1 MFGVWRLPHIFIIS
15 VRSRLPTH
23 GHNFLPIHQIRR
35 AGGSG
40 IGLAILFGKGIFK
53 REFEMK
59 FIKPTLI
66 IILFGLCLT
75 FAPTSHIKAQ
85 ESASIQATATVIA
98 GILINGE
105 HDLIFGTVLPGVDKT
120 VDKGDVG
127 FAGAWRIDGDNSAE
141 ITLDFTLPDS
151 LMHQDSV
158 AYMPIDFNNTDASYD
173 DGTGGGQTVPV
184 AAINPNGP
192 ETLVLGAAGQMDVWI
207 GGTVRPGIT
216 QTGGYYAAEVILT
229 VAYTGN

>member
-1 MFGVWRLPHIFIIS
+1 MKLTIPVLIVLGPCL
-15 VRSRLPTH
+15 
-23 GHNFLPIHQIRR
+23 
-35 AGGSG
+35 
-40 IGLAILFGKGIFK
+40 LF
-53 REFEMK
+53 M
-59 FIKPTLI
+59 PSSDLY
-66 IILFGLCLT
+66 
-75 FAPTSHIKAQ
+75 AQ

-98 GILINGE
+98 GIVITGE
-105 HDLIFGTVLPGVDKT
+105 HDLLFGTVLPGVDKS

-127 FAGAWRIDGDNSAE
+127 FAGAWHVNGDNAAE

-158 AYMPIDFNNTDASYD
+158 AYMRIEFTNTDASYD

-192 ETLVLGAAGQMDVWI
+192 ETLVLGATGQMDVWI
-207 GGTVRPGIT
+207 GGTVRPDLT
-216 QTGGYYAAEVILT
+216 QTGGNYAAEVILT